1 MLLRCSLELLTDKTT
16 ATKSVNDL
24 ADGAVNSAIARD
36 NGPTTAEGSVTES
49 LAHAYVDVFNQVQ
62 LFHPSDSVLTVVTGR
77 SPQVRRLCLC
87 LWAWKTY
94 RSTARSAKCRCHQPG
109 FYVIQSACCPT
120 RSFCPQ
126 SKTETKQWLV
136 GRQAQ

>member
-1 MLLRCSLELLTDKTT
+1 MLTDKTT
-16 ATKSVNDL
+16 ATKSVSDL

-36 NGPTTAEGSVTES
+36 NRSTTAERSVTERS
-49 LAHAYVDVFNQVQ
+49 AHAYAHVFSQVQ
-62 LFHPSDSVLTVVTGR
+62 LFHPSDSVGADCSVTER

-87 LWAWKTY
+87 LRAWKTY

-109 FYVIQSACCPT
+109 FYVIQSACCCT

-126 SKTETKQWLV
+126 NKTETKQWLV